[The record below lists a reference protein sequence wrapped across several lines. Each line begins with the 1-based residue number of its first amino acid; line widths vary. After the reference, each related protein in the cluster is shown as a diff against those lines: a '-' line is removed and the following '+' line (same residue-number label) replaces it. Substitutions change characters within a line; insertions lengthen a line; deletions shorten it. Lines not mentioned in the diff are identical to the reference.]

1 MFGILFNL
9 SKAAL
14 AVAVTPLD
22 ALVDVVTLPAS
33 AEGNTP
39 PFARTSRR
47 LEQAGRAFDAACDPE
62 TTTNELTK

>member
-1 MFGILFNL
+1 MFGTLLNL

-33 AEGNTP
+33 AEGSTP

-47 LEQAGRAFDAACDPE
+47 LEQAGRAFDAACEPE
-62 TTTNELTK
+62 ASDNELTK

>member
-1 MFGILFNL
+1 MFGVLLNL

-14 AVAVTPLD
+14 ALAVSPVA

-33 AEGNTP
+33 AERNSA
-39 PFARTSRR
+39 PFAWTARR

-62 TTTNELTK
+62 SSSNELTK